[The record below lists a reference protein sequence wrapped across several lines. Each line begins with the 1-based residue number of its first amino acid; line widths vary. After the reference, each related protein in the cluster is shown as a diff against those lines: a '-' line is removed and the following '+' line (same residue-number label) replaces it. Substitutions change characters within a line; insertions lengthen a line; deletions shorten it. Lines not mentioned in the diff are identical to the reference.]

1 MPHESGSFVRDPVT
15 GALKRQEGQTP
26 ARRLS
31 IAERR
36 DRETAAAT
44 AQSLA
49 DQARAMVGERAPE
62 LLEPPATPATPRQGR
77 PRATGTT
84 QNKD

>member
-36 DRETAAAT
+36 DREIAAAT

-49 DQARAMVGERAPE
+49 GQGLAQMGERAPA
-62 LLEPPATPATPRQGR
+62 LIDPAAPAAP
-77 PRATGTT
+77 PRAGRQRPAGNT
-84 QNKD
+84 QKD